1 MREPNAPA
9 FRNKDAGLRAMSQP
23 VGRSHVESRSL
34 TVKALDSEC
43 TRSVLHGA
51 KGRTVRPMRQRGVMA
66 NFMTLAPTADPHVF
80 AAPDGRRLSPPPTWA
95 CLPPGDAGLTRR
107 VKAAGPSWQ
116 VIEKRG
122 RKTFSKGLWA
132 PRENIEAARAA
143 LAAER
148 STEAYAKKRQA
159 DVARRERGH
168 AAYAVSF
175 EQEVVR
181 FLGFAPRWR
190 ELAAVVAQRVAAHA
204 TPVGSGTVAR
214 TERIPIEQRAE
225 AAVIAWM
232 RHQTTGYDEMK
243 IERVAGRRREVRREL
258 AQLSRAV
265 LDLHRRDVPHA
276 PHACS
281 LCTAVARGDE
291 GSASP

>member
-1 MREPNAPA
+1 MA
-9 FRNKDAGLRAMSQP
+9 D
-23 VGRSHVESRSL
+23 SL
-34 TVKALDSEC
+34 
-43 TRSVLHGA
+43 
-51 KGRTVRPMRQRGVMA
+51 
-66 NFMTLAPTADPHVF
+66 TLAPTADPRVF
-80 AAPDGRRLSPPPTWA
+80 VAPDGRRLAPPETWD

-107 VKAAGPSWQ
+107 VKQAGPSWA

-122 RKTFSKGLWA
+122 RKAFSKGLWA
-132 PRENIEAARAA
+132 PRENIEIARAA

-148 STEAYAKKRQA
+148 STEGYARKRSA

-175 EQEVVR
+175 EQEVHD
-181 FLGFAPRWR
+181 FLAFAPRWA
-190 ELAAVVAQRVAAHA
+190 ELARTVARRVAAHA

-214 TERIPIEQRAE
+214 TQRIPIDERAE

-232 RHQTTGYDEMK
+232 RHQTTAYDHMK

-265 LDLHRRDVPHA
+265 LDLHRRDQAHA
-276 PHACS
+276 PRACS
-281 LCTAVARGDE
+281 LCAAVADPG
-291 GSASP
+291 